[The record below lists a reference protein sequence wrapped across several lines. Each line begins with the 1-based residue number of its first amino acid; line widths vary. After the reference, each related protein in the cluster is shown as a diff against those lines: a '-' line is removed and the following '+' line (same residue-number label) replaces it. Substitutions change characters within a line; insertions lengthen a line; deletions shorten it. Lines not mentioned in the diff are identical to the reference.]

1 MSTEHEE
8 QEPVSRNRTS
18 EVRSDDR
25 NHANTAT
32 GDAPSLVEGN
42 TVARHQTMCLAQEWQ
57 RDGRG
62 LWAMRAC
69 QYYGGHTVG
78 HAFGSWRYNVKPPG
92 EAR

>member
-57 RDGRG
+57 R
-62 LWAMRAC
+62 
-69 QYYGGHTVG
+69 VG